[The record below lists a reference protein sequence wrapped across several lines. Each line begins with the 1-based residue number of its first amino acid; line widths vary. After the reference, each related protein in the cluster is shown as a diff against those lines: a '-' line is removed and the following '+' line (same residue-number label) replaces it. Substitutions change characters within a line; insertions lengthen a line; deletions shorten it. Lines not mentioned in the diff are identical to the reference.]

1 MVRRVR
7 GVRVEGGARMKWLAM
22 IPACSCAW
30 FACMCAV
37 LPAEGNLS
45 PAQIALVI
53 VSLFAVL
60 TVNMVLSGLASRS
73 GNDKTQKGE

>member
-1 MVRRVR
+1 M
-7 GVRVEGGARMKWLAM
+7 MYLAM

-30 FACMCAV
+30 LALMRAV
-37 LPAEGNLS
+37 LPEEGRLS

-60 TVNMVLSGLASRS
+60 AVNMVLSGRASRS

>member
-7 GVRVEGGARMKWLAM
+7 GVRVEGGAGMRYLAM
-22 IPACSCAW
+22 VPACSCAW
-30 FACMCAV
+30 LALIRAV
-37 LPAEGNLS
+37 LPEEGRLS

-73 GNDKTQKGE
+73 GNKNTKGE

>member
-1 MVRRVR
+1 MRH
-7 GVRVEGGARMKWLAM
+7 LAM
-22 IPACSCAW
+22 IPATTCAW

-45 PAQIALVI
+45 LPQIALVI

-60 TVNMVLSGLASRS
+60 TVNLILSGLASRS